1 MFLKICVGGNRPV
14 AHPLL
19 VGLMKTD
26 LKTAIM
32 NSRVKA
38 GHIDAPLLVG
48 LMKTDL
54 KTAIMNSRVKAGH
67 IDAAALGP
75 DENRRFYVKLIL

>member
-14 AHPLL
+14 AH
-19 VGLMKTD
+19 
-26 LKTAIM
+26 
-32 NSRVKA
+32 
-38 GHIDAPLLVG
+38 PLLVG